1 MSEPAGLDIALR
13 GAGGTLR
20 LLPLR
25 DAVASDEVREGHQY
39 VYRILDMP
47 GRIARI
53 EPAELFEPDPDQ
65 RTTGRFRPRQ
75 CVGTLIVRIE
85 FDDGTASDAT
95 LEVRPVKL
103 SYEREY
109 RAMLDQIAD
118 YAAEALLQGFAPAS
132 RDVHPSPSAEGELR
146 YRSLAFLLSRL
157 HQPAFLA
164 AIEAIRAHPN
174 RAWVVEEEA
183 RALGGGAA
191 DPAVLAAAFR
201 RGGGDVA
208 RPEHLAHLP
217 SPNLPR
223 RLRAF
228 RTENTFDTPANR
240 FVRFALR
247 RWQGLALDVL
257 RGLQRSPDEDA
268 GPQRRGRREA
278 RWLADFCE
286 ELLSSS
292 VLRDAGELVGFPHGN
307 QVLLRQPGYREI
319 LRVFALAEATIALDA
334 ELPDDAFSATQ
345 RNVATLYE
353 YWCFVAMVR
362 AISEFTGSIPT
373 GSLFESSASG
383 LSLVLKHGS
392 PSRLSWEVT
401 VAGRVLYVDLWFNRT
416 FARRTGIDGDSWS
429 RAMRPDVSLRI
440 RPRTG
445 RSTAL
450 VDPELDVWLHFDAK
464 YRVEAADVDGSVDGD
479 VPADPLL
486 LAKRDDILKMHA
498 YRDAIRRSA
507 GAYVLYPGIGGPE
520 LRREY
525 HELLPGLGAFP
536 LRPVDDGEVA
546 GAGELR
552 TFLRGVAEHVANQAS
567 SMERAQYW
575 STIAHRSAGQR
586 VRPVEFLA
594 RPPADTVVLVGYVR
608 VPQWPWVA
616 TEKLYNVRTGGRR
629 GAVSPTDDALNAPV
643 VVLWSGEP
651 TEPPAIRGA
660 FERVGPWQ
668 LASADDMAELGYPAR
683 DADAVYLLTPIEPLP
698 VGTEDCVSAEA
709 IEALRPTP
717 FGSPFAVTWELL
729 SRVDLSTS

>member
-1 MSEPAGLDIALR
+1 VSEPAGLDVALQ

-20 LLPLR
+20 LLPLGG
-25 DAVASDEVREGHQY
+25 AVASSEVREGSQY
-39 VYRILDMP
+39 AYRFLDLP
-47 GRIARI
+47 GTVARI
-53 EPAELFEPDPDQ
+53 EPAELFEPDPDH
-65 RTTGRFRPRQ
+65 RTMGRFRPRE
-75 CVGTLIVRIE
+75 CVGSLVVRIE

-132 RDVHPSPSAEGELR
+132 RDIHPSPAAEGELR

-157 HQPAFLA
+157 RQPGFLA

-174 RAWVVEEEA
+174 RSWAVEEEV
-183 RALGGGAA
+183 RALGRGAA
-191 DPAVLAAAFR
+191 DPAVLAAALR
-201 RGGGDVA
+201 RSGGDVA
-208 RPEHLAHLP
+208 RPAHLAHLP
-217 SPNLPR
+217 SPHLPR
-223 RLRAF
+223 RLPAF
-228 RTENTFDTPANR
+228 RTESTFDTPANR

-257 RGLQRSPDEDA
+257 RDLQRSPDEDA
-268 GPQRRGRREA
+268 GPLRRGRREA
-278 RWLADFCE
+278 GWLADFCE
-286 ELLSSS
+286 ELLSLPL
-292 VLRDAGELVGFPHGN
+292 LRDAGELVSFPYGN
-307 QVLLRQPGYREI
+307 QVLLRQAGYREV
-319 LRVFALAEATIALDA
+319 LRVFALAEATIALEA

-353 YWCFVAMVR
+353 YWCFVTMVR
-362 AISEFTGSIPT
+362 AISEFAGSTPT
-373 GSLFESSASG
+373 GSLFESSANG

-401 VAGRVLYVDLWFNRT
+401 IAGRVLYLDLWFNRS
-416 FARRTGIDGDSWS
+416 FARRAGNAGGSWS
-429 RAMRPDVSLRI
+429 RAMRPDASLRI

-464 YRVEAADVDGSVDGD
+464 YRVEVVDVDESIDGD
-479 VPADPLL
+479 APTDPLL
-486 LAKRDDILKMHA
+486 LAKREDVLKMHA

-536 LRPVDDGEVA
+536 LRPLDDGEIA
-546 GAGELR
+546 GAGQLQS
-552 TFLRGVAEHVANQAS
+552 FLGGVAQHVANQAS

-586 VRPVEFLA
+586 VRPVEFLT

-608 VPQWPWVA
+608 APQWPWVA
-616 TEKLYNVRTGGRR
+616 TEKLYNLRTGGRR
-629 GAVSPTDDALNAPV
+629 GAISPTDDALNAPV

-651 TEPPAIRGA
+651 TEQPAIRGV

-668 LASADDMAELGYPAR
+668 LASHDDMADLGYPVR
-683 DADAVYLLTPIEPLP
+683 DVDAVYLLTPIQPLP
-698 VGTEDCVSAEA
+698 IGTKDLVSAAA

-729 SRVDLSTS
+729 SRVALTSS